1 MIDLKKINSFLKL
14 QPYSPYRSAVK
25 SAGITPQVLLRY
37 YELESCDQMSV
48 KTAQQVNKLVEL
60 YESENEPLDSSD
72 KLLDVEEFDKLLHS
86 GIITGY
92 EIRKTGIMNATNG
105 NLYVKGHRSTESMR
119 HAFQQYIL
127 LLNRLL
133 PLNMPQTCRFAR
145 DRKGSRHSD

>member
-1 MIDLKKINSFLKL
+1 
-14 QPYSPYRSAVK
+14 
-25 SAGITPQVLLRY
+25 
-37 YELESCDQMSV
+37 MSV

-119 HAFQQYIL
+119 L
-127 LLNRLL
+127 
-133 PLNMPQTCRFAR
+133 
-145 DRKGSRHSD
+145 DRAYKLYKYLKNKSSEQ

>member
-1 MIDLKKINSFLKL
+1 MIDLKKLDTFLKL

-37 YELESCDQMSV
+37 YELESCEQMSV
-48 KTAQQVNKLVEL
+48 KTALQVNKLVEL

-72 KLLDVEEFDKLLHS
+72 QILDVEEFDKLLHS

-105 NLYVKGHRSTESMR
+105 NLYVKEQRSTESMR
-119 HAFQQYIL
+119 L
-127 LLNRLL
+127 
-133 PLNMPQTCRFAR
+133 
-145 DRKGSRHSD
+145 DRAYKLYKYLKKKTSEQ